1 MTDAIATVLLAGSG
15 QADDALATADGEP
28 ACRRAVAELPT
39 DELVINC
46 REERRPA
53 LAEALGGFAPQFAVD
68 PVEGRGPLAG
78 LLTALRVTAAP
89 NALVIDTES
98 PFLDGRTAERLIST
112 LAETGADAVVID
124 ADGAADP
131 PSAVYRVDA
140 AREAVETTLA
150 CGSRRF
156 DDALSR
162 LEVTSIPADA
172 GGQSSSEAEDSA
184 DPTDT
189 DGGTRKSSVY

>member
-53 LAEALGGFAPQFAVD
+53 LAEALGGLAPQFAVD

-89 NALVIDTES
+89 NALVVDTES
-98 PFLDGRTAERLIST
+98 PFLDGRTAERLVST
-112 LAETGADAVVID
+112 LAETDADAVVID
-124 ADGAADP
+124 TDGAADP
-131 PSAVYRVDA
+131 PGALYRVDA

-162 LEVTSIPADA
+162 LEVTSIPAIDGHSTA
-172 GGQSSSEAEDSA
+172 GTEDSTE
-184 DPTDT
+184 PTDT